1 MGKTPL
7 PKDEALQPLNVKVPM
22 EDLYFLQEELKPAF
36 GVSYNAEAM
45 RQLLA
50 QLRTWFRLP
59 AYVVDRLK
67 KDAASQ
73 KLHLLDYLQMLLAQ
87 ALRGAGR
94 RGSAARDLAA
104 AGQNRQAVVVP
115 PDAASVSQQK
125 RSASMFAARLPS
137 PGLRPTRGRPL
148 RASRASPFAARRS

>member
-36 GVSYNAEAM
+36 GVSYNAESM

-73 KLHLLDYLQMLLAQ
+73 RLHFLDYLQMLLHK
-87 ALRGAGR
+87 RYEE
-94 RGSAARDLAA
+94 LAA
-104 AGQNRQAVVVP
+104 GDRQRGTSAP
-115 PDAASVSQQK
+115 PAKSGK
-125 RSASMFAARLPS
+125 R
-137 PGLRPTRGRPL
+137 
-148 RASRASPFAARRS
+148 

>member
-73 KLHLLDYLQMLLAQ
+73 KLHLLDYLQMLLHKRYEELA
-87 ALRGAGR
+87 AEDRLRGTPA
-94 RGSAARDLAA
+94 
-104 AGQNRQAVVVP
+104 P
-115 PDAASVSQQK
+115 PTKSGK
-125 RSASMFAARLPS
+125 R
-137 PGLRPTRGRPL
+137 
-148 RASRASPFAARRS
+148 

>member
-45 RQLLA
+45 RQVLA

-94 RGSAARDLAA
+94 RGSAAQGPR
-104 AGQNRQAVVVP
+104 RRP
-115 PDAASVSQQK
+115 PKPSK
-125 RSASMFAARLPS
+125 R
-137 PGLRPTRGRPL
+137 
-148 RASRASPFAARRS
+148 

>member
-45 RQLLA
+45 RQLLG

-59 AYVVDRLK
+59 AYVVDRQK
-67 KDAASQ
+67 KDAAAQ
-73 KLHLLDYLQMLLAQ
+73 KLHFLDYLQMLLHKRYEELAAEDRQ
-87 ALRGAGR
+87 
-94 RGSAARDLAA
+94 RGSASP
-104 AGQNRQAVVVP
+104 AGKP
-115 PDAASVSQQK
+115 GK
-125 RSASMFAARLPS
+125 R
-137 PGLRPTRGRPL
+137 
-148 RASRASPFAARRS
+148 

>member
-73 KLHLLDYLQMLLAQ
+73 RLHFLDYLQMLLHK
-87 ALRGAGR
+87 RYEE
-94 RGSAARDLAA
+94 LAA
-104 AGQNRQAVVVP
+104 GDRQRGTPAP
-115 PDAASVSQQK
+115 PAKSGK
-125 RSASMFAARLPS
+125 R
-137 PGLRPTRGRPL
+137 
-148 RASRASPFAARRS
+148 

>member
-1 MGKTPL
+1 VPECVPWSAVGAMGKTPL

-67 KDAASQ
+67 KDAAAQ
-73 KLHLLDYLQMLLAQ
+73 KLHFLDYLQMLLHKRYEELA
-87 ALRGAGR
+87 AEDKLRGSSTP
-94 RGSAARDLAA
+94 GSKPA
-104 AGQNRQAVVVP
+104 
-115 PDAASVSQQK
+115 K
-125 RSASMFAARLPS
+125 R
-137 PGLRPTRGRPL
+137 
-148 RASRASPFAARRS
+148 